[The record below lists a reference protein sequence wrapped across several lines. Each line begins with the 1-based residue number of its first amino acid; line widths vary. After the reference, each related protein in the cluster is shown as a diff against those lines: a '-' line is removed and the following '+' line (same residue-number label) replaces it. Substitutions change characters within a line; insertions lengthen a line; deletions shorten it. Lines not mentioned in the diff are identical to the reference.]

1 MKAKNTKP
9 YIEKD
14 ILTDLYVTKRM
25 TSYEIAE
32 VLQITRKTITKYL
45 KEYEIAI
52 NPKQRKYELIKK
64 VPFTKEQKEMIFG
77 TMLGDGCIH
86 PHGRKNKSYALMIG
100 HCEKQKDLVMWK
112 KIILGNLVNVVNKR
126 VDKRGNSTMY
136 CFTSVVHN
144 EFKQIYDLFYE
155 NGKKIIKDEMLN
167 YITPFGLAVWIMDD
181 GGLVGRGGVN
191 LRLSTDGFSEGDN
204 KKLQQMLRL
213 NFGLNSKIGKY
224 TRHNKEYCYLSLNKE
239 NTIKATKLTEKYFVD
254 CMKYKLYKEPSTT
267 KNNDNTGSDI
277 VSVTPNSE

>member
-1 MKAKNTKP
+1 
-9 YIEKD
+9 
-14 ILTDLYVTKRM
+14 
-25 TSYEIAE
+25 
-32 VLQITRKTITKYL
+32 
-45 KEYEIAI
+45 
-52 NPKQRKYELIKK
+52 
-64 VPFTKEQKEMIFG
+64 
-77 TMLGDGCIH
+77 
-86 PHGRKNKSYALMIG
+86 
-100 HCEKQKDLVMWK
+100 MWK

-191 LRLSTDGFSEGDN
+191 LRLSTDGFSEDDN

-213 NFGLNSKIGKY
+213 NFGINSKIGKY

-254 CMKYKLYKEPSTT
+254 CMKYKLYKSDAQGIQESSTT